1 MKKLLLFP
9 IFAFVSLLANAQV
22 CTPDQ
27 SCLTGLCPDTAIN
40 LPDAVVG
47 VPYNTTITA
56 VVPDDTTFQVNVGIT
71 TYDITFSMDS
81 VVCTNCDDATD
92 MNLPT
97 GLGVVCSNPNQTECV
112 FLRNTKDCML
122 LTGTVANPADT
133 GEWPITVK
141 TRAYLTCLYSVPS
154 GACAFFSK
162 LDTAII
168 VEGYQINVDATS
180 GMDEVTPEGMTVS
193 QNAPNPF
200 TKTTVINYTSDKSGK
215 VDFLVT
221 NMLGESV
228 YSESRYS
235 SIGQNSIL
243 FDGKSLPAGIYSYSL
258 NNGKSI
264 VSKRMIL
271 FEE

>member
-9 IFAFVSLLANAQV
+9 VFAFAALFSNAQV

-27 SCLTGLCPDTAIN
+27 SCQTGLCPDTAIN

-47 VPYNTTITA
+47 IPYNTTITA
-56 VVPDDTTFQVNVGIT
+56 VVPDDTTFVVNVGFT
-71 TYDITFSMDS
+71 TYDVTFSMDS
-81 VVCTNCDDATD
+81 VVCTNCDDPTD

-97 GLGVVCSNPNQTECV
+97 GLGVVCSNQNQTECV

-133 GEWPITVK
+133 GEWPITVV
-141 TRAYLTCLYSVPS
+141 TRAYLTCLNSVPS
-154 GACAFFSK
+154 GACAFFST

-168 VEGYQINVDATS
+168 VEGYRINVNATVGINKVS
-180 GMDEVTPEGMTVS
+180 QEGLSVS

-200 TKTTVINYTSDKSGK
+200 TKTTVINFTSDNSGR

-221 NMLGESV
+221 NMLGEPV
-228 YSESRYS
+228 YAETTFS
-235 SIGQNSIL
+235 SMGQNSIL
-243 FDGKSLPAGIYSYSL
+243 FDGKGLPAGIYSYSL
-258 NNGKSI
+258 NNGKSM

-271 FEE
+271 FED